1 MIGIVFLLLLL
12 VPLAELWVIVQVAQ
26 GIGVLNAIG
35 LLLLVSIAG
44 AWLLKQQGMATW
56 RRLQATLQR
65 GEMPTN
71 EVTDGA
77 MILLGGALLLTP
89 GFITDVVG
97 LVLLVPVTR
106 ATLIGAMRRLL
117 ARLARKRRQARGI
130 YSATVVRVERDE
142 GNGPTRPSGD
152 LPSSP
157 RSDGD
162 GSRDTG

>member
-1 MIGIVFLLLLL
+1 MVGIVFLLLLL
-12 VPLAELWVIVQVAQ
+12 VPLAELWVIVQVAE

-77 MILLGGALLLTP
+77 MILFGGALLLTP
-89 GFITDVVG
+89 GFLTDIVG
-97 LVLLVPVTR
+97 LVLLIPPTR
-106 ATLIGAMRRLL
+106 VALKGAMRRLL
-117 ARLARKRRQARGI
+117 ARWARKRSEARGV

-142 GNGPTRPSGD
+142 GNGPKRPSEG

-157 RSDGD
+157 RSDED

>member
-1 MIGIVFLLLLL
+1 MVGIVFVLLLL

-35 LLLLVSIAG
+35 LLLLVSVAG

-65 GEMPTN
+65 GEMPTG

-106 ATLIGAMRRLL
+106 TALKGGMRKLL
-117 ARLARKRRQARGI
+117 ARWAQRRSRERGV
-130 YSATVVRVERDE
+130 YSATVLRVERDE
-142 GNGPTRPSGD
+142 GNGPTRPSEGP
-152 LPSSP
+152 PSPP

-162 GSRDTG
+162 GSRDRG

>member
-1 MIGIVFLLLLL
+1 MAGIILVLLLL

-26 GIGVLNAIG
+26 GVGVLNTIG

-56 RRLQATLQR
+56 RRLQATVQR

-77 MILLGGALLLTP
+77 MILFGGALLLTP

-106 ATLIGAMRRLL
+106 VSLKGAMRKLL
-117 ARLARKRRQARGI
+117 ARWANRRKRERGI

-142 GNGPTRPSGD
+142 GNGPTRPSEG
-152 LPSSP
+152 LPSPP
-157 RSDGD
+157 RSDED

>member
-1 MIGIVFLLLLL
+1 MVGIVFVLLLL

-35 LLLLVSIAG
+35 LLLLVSLAG
-44 AWLLKQQGMATW
+44 AWLLKQQGIATW

-89 GFITDVVG
+89 GFITDAVG
-97 LVLLVPVTR
+97 LVLLIPASR
-106 ATLIGAMRRLL
+106 AALKGGMRKLL
-117 ARLARKRRQARGI
+117 ARWAKRRSRERGV
-130 YSATVVRVERDE
+130 YSATVLRVERDE
-142 GNGPTRPSGD
+142 GNGPTRPSEG

-157 RSDGD
+157 PPDGD